1 MATPTQT
8 FTHPHTHAHKHRHF
22 KQQFVIDSKENV
34 KYSVNFKLFLIAHI
48 LHLELHVYIVS
59 IKEAPT

>member
-8 FTHPHTHAHKHRHF
+8 FTHPHTHAHKHIHF
-22 KQQFVIDSKENV
+22 KQQFVIHV